1 MMMNMNYYFLQ
12 SLKWEK
18 CEVEELFKNPY
29 LSVMLAVIRPN
40 LIWNFFFV
48 FLQYSVQDAVSS
60 ELLGYFFLDLY
71 PRDGKYG
78 HACMMPLQPGYKKDK
93 GMKEMDLVNIC
104 VMLANFSKPTDK
116 KPALLGK

>member
-1 MMMNMNYYFLQ
+1 MYFLCFCIWQ
-12 SLKWEK
+12 NFFLSSLKFLDRLHHTYQIY
-18 CEVEELFKNPY
+18 LFRY
-29 LSVMLAVIRPN
+29 YY
-40 LIWNFFFV
+40 

-93 GMKEMDLVNIC
+93 SMKEMDLVNIC

>member
-1 MMMNMNYYFLQ
+1 MILWIIRYSEQKGYDRILCYI
-12 SLKWEK
+12 KVWE
-18 CEVEELFKNPY
+18 CFV
-29 LSVMLAVIRPN
+29 
-40 LIWNFFFV
+40 FV

-93 GMKEMDLVNIC
+93 SMKEMDLVNIC

>member
-1 MMMNMNYYFLQ
+1 MTD
-12 SLKWEK
+12 
-18 CEVEELFKNPY
+18 
-29 LSVMLAVIRPN
+29 
-40 LIWNFFFV
+40 FFAISRFESAFF

-93 GMKEMDLVNIC
+93 SMKEMDLVNIC